1 LFHKGRHH
9 LLVVLAFLL
18 SLLLVVAVEDTG
30 QILEALE
37 VLVVEV
43 LWMVVLEK
51 APLEEQ
57 ETQVDIHQ
65 QKEMMVVVDME
76 LHQQDLLVVEEV
88 LAEQELLVLLVQDL
102 VETDKRLPS
111 LVLQ

>member
-1 LFHKGRHH
+1 
-9 LLVVLAFLL
+9 VVLAFLL
-18 SLLLVVAVEDTG
+18 SLPLEVVVEDTML
-30 QILEALE
+30 ILEALE

-43 LWMVVLEK
+43 PLMLVLEK

-65 QKEMMVVVDME
+65 QKEMMVVVDMD

>member
-1 LFHKGRHH
+1 
-9 LLVVLAFLL
+9 VVLAFLL
-18 SLLLVVAVEDTG
+18 SLLLVVEVEDTG

-51 APLEEQ
+51 APPEEQ